1 MHTSNKKLR
10 EWEELVRST
19 GCCVTGRTD
28 NVQIHHVVGRKGKHN
43 KVHIGGVYI
52 LPLNRD
58 YHMLDGKHP
67 NAWHKNKKGFI
78 EEFGSPS
85 ILWYNKVLCA
95 LVTNE
100 YTDFVFNDHSYV
112 DGSQFGITADIISS
126 IMDCP
131 V

>member
-10 EWEELVRST
+10 EWEELVRET

-43 KVHIGGVYI
+43 KVRIGGVYI

-78 EEFGSPS
+78 AEFGPARYLFMSVM
-85 ILWYNKVLCA
+85 NA
-95 LVTNE
+95 LIDDGQEVCGYVTGEMLN
-100 YTDFVFNDHSYV
+100 
-112 DGSQFGITADIISS
+112 S

-131 V
+131 